1 MMAACKPN
9 FLAFTDHIFGFKLYL
24 MTTFA
29 DKDMT
34 GSQFKAWRESH
45 GLTQIQIAEK
55 FKVTRTTIQ
64 NWEATPGLI
73 PPLAS
78 MAASIWDARMRQE
91 NPLLGPVTLIY
102 SDGPMFLDPY
112 GPRRRPAMMQQEPY
126 PSNAMALARV
136 QELWGNDSFHNPF
149 VIEKDGSPV
158 WNAVELGRVVSGE
171 DSGAPTL
178 INLLRISARSIRDN
192 SSVFVR
198 NGPRSLTLAET
209 KKRQNAIE
217 AQADALDEIANAGLD
232 AVIDGQAQIE
242 AAFKRLLDLGTRAPD
257 ALVSGVHHALEI
269 FKQRQ
274 RPRIEGPNY
283 VLDYKG
289 YQISWLRT
297 PISAAMIS
305 VDVSAEIM
313 SLFGKIDRRQFP
325 IMAPSAEVGVQQ
337 AKAYIDS
344 IT

>member
-1 MMAACKPN
+1 
-9 FLAFTDHIFGFKLYL
+9 
-24 MTTFA
+24 MTKYG
-29 DKDMT
+29 DLGMT

-45 GLTQIQIAEK
+45 RLTQTQIAER

-64 NWEATPGLI
+64 NWEAAPGFI

-78 MAASIWDARMRQE
+78 IAASVWDARMRQE
-91 NPLLGPVTLIY
+91 DPLLGPVTLVY

-136 QELWGNDSFHNPF
+136 QELWSRNDFHNPF
-149 VIEKDGSPV
+149 VIAKDGSPV
-158 WNAVELGRVVSGE
+158 WNAVELGRVIGGE

-192 SSVFVR
+192 SSNFVR
-198 NGPRSLTLAET
+198 NSARWLTHTET
-209 KKRQNAIE
+209 KERQNAIE
-217 AQADALDEIANAGLD
+217 SQASALDEIANAGLD
-232 AVIDGQAQIE
+232 AAIDGRTQIE

-257 ALVSGVHHALEI
+257 ALVFGIHHALEI
-269 FKQRQ
+269 FEQRQ
-274 RPRIEGPNY
+274 RPRIDGPNY

-297 PISAAMIS
+297 PVSTAMIS

-313 SLFGKIDRRQFP
+313 SLFSKIDRRQFP
-325 IMAPSAEVGVQQ
+325 IMAPSSEVGVQQ

-344 IT
+344 VA